1 MDTFLNREEL
11 KSLWGFLAIYISSA
25 LILMII
31 IAILY
36 HSNET
41 NKIHEKRL
49 MEIKTVIMS
58 YEKELMRA
66 EMDKVPY
73 TFHSPKEF
81 FNVALL
87 NKEKQPL
94 FSNANIPVFDLNTTR
109 YTVRELSSPI
119 NDVAYIVVDEEKKNL
134 VYEHFT
140 KSFEKSKDKFLD
152 KPLYNSLKLEG
163 IKESNINIAVYYK
176 KSTSNVLGQTYMKRT
191 GEYSVVCAILNM
203 WLTARAL
210 NIGMG
215 WVSILKPKKVN
226 KSSLASIGSF
236 SVS

>member
-1 MDTFLNREEL
+1 MKF
-11 KSLWGFLAIYISSA
+11 
-25 LILMII
+25 
-31 IAILY
+31 
-36 HSNET
+36 
-41 NKIHEKRL
+41 NKK
-49 MEIKTVIMS
+49 
-58 YEKELMRA
+58 
-66 EMDKVPY
+66 
-73 TFHSPKEF
+73 
-81 FNVALL
+81 
-87 NKEKQPL
+87 
-94 FSNANIPVFDLNTTR
+94 DLNTLTNIIASR
-109 YTVRELSSPI
+109 RDIRGNNFIDKKISNKKLKMILESALNAPSVGYSQPWEF
-119 NDVAYIVVDEEKKNL
+119 IVVDEDKRNL

-215 WVSILKPKKVN
+215 WVSILKPKKIN
-226 KSSLASIGSF
+226 KIFNIDKNEYKFIAYLCFGYTKEF
-236 SVS
+236 YNEPELKKLKWNKKRKLKDCFLK